1 MKIRYKLFL
10 AILVTAFVSVF
21 ALQQAQRYSFEKGL
35 KRYSDSSRFERLA
48 PLILGL
54 TDIYVRDGSWGA
66 LQGQR
71 RLPIPELLV
80 RSEGQQGDRSSRHRP
95 RKFFSGLTLLD
106 SDKKPIAGAF
116 HVPIGAS
123 KAIEHNGQVIGY
135 LALSRGPRA
144 ARLIDRNFAKQQQAG
159 TIWAAVVILI
169 GALLSAFLISRSLG
183 RPIKNLV
190 EQVQKLS
197 DGEYSFSFVGEKSD
211 EFISLSRNLNSLAAT
226 LRENR
231 QNRQQWIS
239 DISHE
244 LRTPVAVLQAEIEC
258 IEDGH
263 KAINMDSLLSL
274 KSEVNRLSHLISD
287 LHQLTQADSGSM
299 SFDFSMCDLA
309 TEIENAVAAN
319 RERFSEKELSVSVEL
334 EKMPRVFG
342 DIYRLRQV
350 VNNLIENTLRY
361 TDAQGVFRIS
371 WRAYDGGVELLFE
384 DSSPAVPDSSIPK
397 LFERL
402 YRVDP
407 SRNRATG
414 ASGLGLSICHAI
426 IDGHGGTINA
436 DKSDL
441 GGLLIRFSLPCEEKG
456 STS

>member
-10 AILVTAFVSVF
+10 AILATAFVSVF

-35 KRYSDSSRFERLA
+35 KRYSDNSRLERLA

-54 TDIYVRDGSWGA
+54 SDIYARDGNWDA
-66 LQGQR
+66 LRGQR

-80 RSEGQQGDRSSRHRP
+80 RSDWQGGLRNSRP
-95 RKFFSGLTLLD
+95 RSRRFYSGLTLLD
-106 SDKKPIAGAF
+106 SNKKPIAGAINA
-116 HVPIGAS
+116 PIGAS
-123 KAIEHNGQVIGY
+123 TEIEYDGELIGY

-144 ARLIDRNFAKQQQAG
+144 SRLIDRDFSKQQQAG
-159 TIWAAVVILI
+159 TIWAAVVILF

-183 RPIKNLV
+183 RPINNLV

-197 DGEYSFSFVGEKSD
+197 DGQYNFSFVGEQSD
-211 EFISLSRNLNSLAAT
+211 EFMSLSSNLNRLAAT

-231 QNRQQWIS
+231 ENRQQWIS

-263 KAINMDSLLSL
+263 KEMDIDSLLSL
-274 KSEVNRLSHLISD
+274 KSEVNRLSHLIGD
-287 LHQLTQADSGSM
+287 LHQLTQADSGAM

-309 TEIENAVAAN
+309 TEIQSAVASN
-319 RERFSEKELSVSVEL
+319 SERFSEKEFSVSVEL
-334 EKMPRVFG
+334 ENMPLVFG

-361 TDAQGVFRIS
+361 TDPQGMFKIS
-371 WRAYDGGVELLFE
+371 WHAHDDGVELLFE
-384 DSSPAVPDSSIPK
+384 DSLPAVPEASIPK

-414 ASGLGLSICHAI
+414 SSGLGLSICHAI
-426 IDGHGGTINA
+426 IQAHGGNISA
-436 DKSDL
+436 EKSGL
-441 GGLLIRFSLPCEEKG
+441 GGLAIRFSLPCDQKRA
-456 STS
+456 TL